1 VKSRIAYI
9 DDNISNLDCIKLIFE
24 HQFDV
29 DTFHQ
34 PETFLTGFNSVSP
47 YAAIMVDIHMPTI
60 DGFSLYEQIV
70 QHANY
75 NGCPILFISGD
86 ETDAIRIKSLSLG
99 AVDFLNRH
107 MKADEM
113 MARVN
118 SKIQFF
124 KKLRSIVEFGNL
136 KVNLTL
142 LKTYLDQKEMGL
154 TFLEFKILWQLI
166 SGYPEILPKEQI
178 IEHVWG
184 SGKVL
189 DATIYTHISNL
200 NGKLGK
206 WDHEVIGIKNR
217 GFKVSKKESAV

>member
-1 VKSRIAYI
+1 
-9 DDNISNLDCIKLIFE
+9 
-24 HQFDV
+24 
-29 DTFHQ
+29 
-34 PETFLTGFNSVSP
+34 
-47 YAAIMVDIHMPTI
+47 
-60 DGFSLYEQIV
+60 
-70 QHANY
+70 
-75 NGCPILFISGD
+75 
-86 ETDAIRIKSLSLG
+86 
-99 AVDFLNRH
+99 

-142 LKTYLDQKEMGL
+142 LKTYVDQKEIGL
-154 TFLEFKILWQLI
+154 TFIEFKILWQLI

-184 SGKVL
+184 AGKVL

-200 NGKLGK
+200 NGKLSR
-206 WDHEVIGIKNR
+206 WDHEVLGIKNR
-217 GFKVSKKESAV
+217 GFKISKKESAV

>member
-1 VKSRIAYI
+1 MKSRIAYI
-9 DDNISNLDCIKLIFE
+9 DDNIENLECIKLIFDD
-24 HQFDV
+24 QFDV

-34 PETFLTGFNSVSP
+34 PEVFLTEFNTISP

-60 DGFSLYEQIV
+60 DGFSLYEKIV
-70 QHANY
+70 EHTNY
-75 NGCPILFISGD
+75 NGCPIFFISGD
-86 ETDAIRIKSLSLG
+86 ETDAIRIKSFSLG

-142 LKTYLDQKEMGL
+142 LKTYLDQNEMEL

-166 SGYPEILPKEQI
+166 SGYPEIIPKEQI

-189 DATIYTHISNL
+189 DATIYTHVSNL
-200 NGKLGK
+200 NGKLAS
-206 WDHEVIGIKNR
+206 WDHEVIGIKSR
-217 GFKVSKKESAV
+217 GFKVCKKEKAP

>member
-1 VKSRIAYI
+1 MKSRIAYI
-9 DDNISNLDCIKLIFE
+9 DDNTDNLECIKLIFND
-24 HQFDV
+24 QFDV

-34 PETFLTGFNSVSP
+34 PEKFINGFNDVSP

-60 DGFSLYEQIV
+60 DGFSLYEKIV
-70 QHANY
+70 EHTNY

-86 ETDAIRIKSLSLG
+86 ESDAIRIKSFSLG
-99 AVDFLNRH
+99 AVDFLSRH
-107 MKADEM
+107 MKPDEM

-142 LKTYLDQKEMGL
+142 LKTYIDQKELGL

-184 SGKVL
+184 TGKVL
-189 DATIYTHISNL
+189 DATIYTHVSNL
-200 NGKLGK
+200 NGKLAK
-206 WDHEVIGIKNR
+206 WDHEIIGFKLK
-217 GFKVSKKESAV
+217 GFKVCKKEKS